1 MHPRT
6 QILQAL
12 QQRLAQAAPE
22 LGGRLYLQRALPLA
36 RTQLPALLVYAL
48 AERLDERQADP
59 GPRRR
64 QLELALDLVGA
75 GEQACIQLDALAAKL
90 ELALERD
97 ETLGGLIEG
106 LRLQQQSWQQDADGE
121 VAALQLRLQLEL
133 TYWTHWLVPAQPTQP
148 PQLVLWSVA
157 PYIGA
162 AHESMYQPIR
172 PNVETG
178 GV

>member
-12 QQRLAQAAPE
+12 LQRLAQAAPE
-22 LGGRLYLQRALPLA
+22 LGGRMYLQRALPLA

-48 AERLDERQADP
+48 AERIDERQADP

-64 QLELALDLVGA
+64 ELELALDLVGA
-75 GEQACIQLDALAAKL
+75 GEQASLQLDELAAKL

-106 LRLQQQSWQQDADGE
+106 LRLQQQMWQQDADGE
-121 VAALQLRLQLEL
+121 VATLQLRLQLEL
-133 TYWTHWLVPAQPTQP
+133 TYWTHWLQAQPSQP

-157 PYIGA
+157 PYVGA
-162 AHESMYQPIR
+162 AHEPLYQPVR
-172 PNVETG
+172 PNVEMG